1 MKDEAKNA
9 KRRKRYAEDE
19 KFREQ
24 DKARSRAWKEAN
36 RDYIH
41 ERERKGRDR
50 MRDAL
55 GRPERYCMPW
65 TKEEDERLMSM
76 VGMSSAE
83 IAEALHRS
91 EAGVRRRA
99 INCGMGWDGTRR
111 LAEHPAGLPWC
122 KRLTDDAETARLR
135 KKAERRAFYV

>member
-1 MKDEAKNA
+1 MMSETKNA
-9 KRRKRYAEDE
+9 KRRKRYVEDE
-19 KFREQ
+19 EFRER

-41 ERERKGRDR
+41 ERERKGRER
-50 MRDAL
+50 MREAL

-65 TKEEDERLMSM
+65 TKDEDERLRSM
-76 VGMSSAE
+76 VGMRSAE

-122 KRLTDDAETARLR
+122 QRLTDDAETARIR